1 MRKRLL
7 LGLVILIPFI
17 SKAQVDEDQLGAWY
31 MYFYTA
37 KFKNSQWGLQG
48 DAQYRNWDVGGDL
61 EQLLLRSGVTYTP
74 RNANVLLTFGYAN
87 ITTGAFG
94 ESTSTSVENRIYQE
108 AMYPVQLG
116 ARIYLNH
123 RFRFEQRFVKGQ
135 DFRTRYRYNLFMNV
149 PLNSTEMTERTVY
162 LALYNEI
169 FLNGQKDIG
178 GGNEVETFDR
188 NRFYAALG
196 YYLTPRL
203 KTQLGV
209 MRQTTSTIGKNQ
221 LQVSLHHSF

>member
-87 ITTGAFG
+87 ITTG
-94 ESTSTSVENRIYQE
+94 VWRIHQYIS
-108 AMYPVQLG
+108 
-116 ARIYLNH
+116 R
-123 RFRFEQRFVKGQ
+123 K
-135 DFRTRYRYNLFMNV
+135 
-149 PLNSTEMTERTVY
+149 
-162 LALYNEI
+162 
-169 FLNGQKDIG
+169 
-178 GGNEVETFDR
+178 
-188 NRFYAALG
+188 
-196 YYLTPRL
+196 
-203 KTQLGV
+203 
-209 MRQTTSTIGKNQ
+209 
-221 LQVSLHHSF
+221 